1 MTQSPNPT
9 ITPSPS
15 LPIDAGLLGVFR
27 IAVWIRLA
35 FTVLVIVLLATLQ
48 ATHVGL
54 ALVILVESMLLLAAL
69 GWTPV
74 QRRLGGAF
82 LPVMLTWALFS
93 PLVGRAL
100 LLGSDWPRRGAT
112 NLPEWLAGSFGYDIF
127 TVAGFNLAWMAVPVV
142 LAAWQY
148 GRRGL
153 WIAMSVVTIGN
164 LMIVLLPEGD
174 ATTRLALVID
184 LAGRLALIGL
194 VAIVV
199 ERLAAAQRREHAA
212 LQSANRE
219 LAARAAAIEQ
229 LTESRER
236 NRLARELHDTL
247 AHTLTGVSVQLQAL
261 GRLLASDPAAAQVQL
276 KAVQSTVREGIGAAR
291 RAIQALRATPLTDLG
306 LGEALRHLCRAY
318 AERLGIVF
326 DCQIEEVGV
335 LEPAV
340 EQAIYRTTEAAFA
353 NIERHAGATQVTV
366 RLAATGNA
374 FRLTV
379 RDDGVGFDPAQVAA
393 DRYGLAGMHERAEA
407 IGARLAVRSK
417 PGLGTTV
424 ELSFVR

>member
-1 MTQSPNPT
+1 MTQSTNY
-9 ITPSPS
+9 IIAQSPS
-15 LPIDAGLLGVFR
+15 IPIDAGLLGVFR

-54 ALVILVESMLLLAAL
+54 AVVILAESILLLAAL
-69 GWTPV
+69 AWTPV
-74 QRRLGGAF
+74 QRRLGRAF
-82 LPVMLTWALFS
+82 LPVMLAWALIS

-100 LLGSDWPRRGAT
+100 LLGSDWQRSGT
-112 NLPEWLAGSFGYDIF
+112 TSLPEWLAGNFGYDIF

-153 WIAMSVVTIGN
+153 WIAMSVVTVGN
-164 LMIVLLPEGD
+164 LLIVLLPEGS

-199 ERLAAAQRREHAA
+199 ERLADTQRREHRA
-212 LQSANRE
+212 LQAANRR
-219 LAARAAAIEQ
+219 LADRAAAIEQ

-236 NRLARELHDTL
+236 NRLAREMHDTL
-247 AHTLTGVSVQLQAL
+247 AHSLTGLSVQLQAL
-261 GRLLASDPAAAQVQL
+261 GRLMTSDLTAAQAQL
-276 KAVQSTVREGIGAAR
+276 KAAQTTVRDGIGEAR

-306 LGEALRHLCRAY
+306 LSEALRQLCRSY
-318 AERLGIVF
+318 GERLGVGF
-326 DCQIEEVGV
+326 DCQIDDVGV

-340 EQAIYRTTEAAFA
+340 EQAIYRTTEAALA
-353 NIERHAGATQVTV
+353 NVERHAGATQVSV
-366 RLAATGNA
+366 RLAATGDA
-374 FRLTV
+374 FSLTV
-379 RDDGVGFDPAQVAA
+379 RDDGVGFDPTQVAA
-393 DRYGLAGMHERAEA
+393 DRYGLAGMRERAEA
-407 IGARLAVRSK
+407 IGARLAVRSN
-417 PGLGTTV
+417 PGLGTAV
-424 ELSFVR
+424 ELSYVR